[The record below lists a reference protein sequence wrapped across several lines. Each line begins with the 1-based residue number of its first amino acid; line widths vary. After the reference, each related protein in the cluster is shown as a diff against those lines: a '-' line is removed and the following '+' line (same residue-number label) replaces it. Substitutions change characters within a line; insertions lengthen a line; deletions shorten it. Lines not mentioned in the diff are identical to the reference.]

1 MPQFLAETYTPRAPD
16 VTPVAAGD
24 VASATE
30 QLSEQ
35 AAAVRLLGA
44 VFVPDDET
52 CFFLYH
58 AASADAVREAMSR
71 ARLRPGR
78 ITRAVSI
85 RPPVDQ
91 TMPHPGR
98 FHDGP
103 AITT

>member
-16 VTPVAAGD
+16 ITAVAAGHL
-24 VASATE
+24 ALATE
-30 QLSEQ
+30 QLSEE
-35 AAAVRLLGA
+35 AATLRLLGA

-52 CFFLYH
+52 CFFLYQ
-58 AASADAVREAMSR
+58 AASADAVRAAMSR

-85 RPPVDQ
+85 RTAKQ
-91 TMPHPGR
+91 TTPNPGR

-103 AITT
+103 ATTT